1 VAQFTLKSPRV
12 KVLKILEDLAGRSNV
27 FVSFGAIAHG
37 EIESWMRAASLT
49 IPSDLI
55 EFWCQTGG
63 GDLFDD
69 SETMLRP
76 TRIPS
81 SYPGFLQGDDIE
93 SATQFCIQNGMP
105 ASYLLFHSGT
115 PLPEKFRRDYHWP
128 LREMRRATLPSLVS
142 HWKPVVLDSLN
153 GSSNP
158 SALLHPSELSTH
170 SNLSVCDWRI
180 P

>member
-1 VAQFTLKSPRV
+1 
-12 KVLKILEDLAGRSNV
+12 V
-27 FVSFGAIAHG
+27 FISFGAIAHG

-55 EFWCQTGG
+55 DFWCQTGG

-93 SATQFCIQNGMP
+93 SATQFRVQNGMP

-115 PLPEKFRRDYHWP
+115 FLSAIRLADQKFVSMDDAFQETGVFSTFEEWYAGT
-128 LREMRRATLPSLVS
+128 LRPIFVEVHDRPNE
-142 HWKPVVLDSLN
+142 D
-153 GSSNP
+153 
-158 SALLHPSELSTH
+158 
-170 SNLSVCDWRI
+170 
-180 P
+180 

>member
-12 KVLKILEDLAGRSNV
+12 NVLKILEDSVGRSNV
-27 FVSFGAIAHG
+27 FISFGAIARG
-37 EIESWMRAASLT
+37 EIESWMQAASLT

-93 SATQFCIQNGMP
+93 SATQFRIQNGMP

-115 PLPEKFRRDYHWP
+115 FLSAIRLADQKFVSLDDGFQETGVFSTFEEWYAGT
-128 LREMRRATLPSLVS
+128 LRPIFVEVYDRPNE
-142 HWKPVVLDSLN
+142 D
-153 GSSNP
+153 
-158 SALLHPSELSTH
+158 
-170 SNLSVCDWRI
+170 
-180 P
+180 